1 MNDTL
6 EMYNS
11 LLTLKR
17 LSRSNPRRIDQHKY
31 LEMRREPSSKNI
43 LVICRTRKDC
53 REAIKFIAR
62 DHLSECKANLNTCIL
77 ELNDTTIKFIPVSCV
92 EDVVSF
98 KYKEYYFEEEFH
110 I

>member
-17 LSRSNPRRIDQHKY
+17 LSRNNPRRIDQHKY
-31 LEMRREPSSKNI
+31 LEMRREPNSKNI

-53 REAIKFIAR
+53 REAMKFIAK
-62 DHLSECKANLNTCIL
+62 DHLSDCKANLNTGIL
-77 ELNDTTIKFIPVSCV
+77 KLNDTTIKFIPVSCV
-92 EDVVSF
+92 EDVVRF

>member
-17 LSRSNPRRIDQHKY
+17 LSRSNPKRIDQHKY
-31 LEMRREPSSKNI
+31 LEMRREPTSKNI

-53 REAIKFIAR
+53 REAMKFIAR
-62 DHLSECKANLNTCIL
+62 DHLSECKANLNTGIL
-77 ELNDTTIKFIPVSCV
+77 ELNDTTIKFIPVSYI
-92 EDVVSF
+92 EDVVGF